1 MYVCVFDANWEIPS
15 NSTMQVPNAKFL
27 KNASG
32 TTCWPKLATT
42 NSYYGVKSTHGPV
55 VPPAMFFNHPPI
67 PTPGAPSYMNIYI

>member
-42 NSYYGVKSTHGPV
+42 KETLIMVSSQPMGP
-55 VPPAMFFNHPPI
+55 FFNYPPI
-67 PTPGAPSYMNIYI
+67 PTPGAPSYMNIDIIS